1 MHIILGPISDSNVST
16 QYNSPSDAPA
26 FKLAN
31 QKGKDSSRSDS
42 SYPSGM
48 SWADEL
54 SSYSGQYHSM
64 KVDESSKTVDSRME
78 PGFKVLSSSSQE
90 KLDSEGDDERRPSKS
105 PVDRK
110 YDVFHLRTEQPVI
123 RKSPVDGQ
131 RFKSDDSIP
140 SDSSNKLNLQ
150 DLSEYTHSERS
161 ERQGAPELSQYPLLG
176 KSGQLEK
183 SSSEDRSRV
192 YTSSST
198 INESSARES
207 PLAGA
212 DTDNGEDDKL
222 LKTAESLGST
232 ATSASSY
239 MDLDAVNG
247 LNRPFDFIGQFKF
260 AERDQ
265 TVSTSNGDLIELD
278 SSKYSQQGG
287 FTSTPYTTQDKVSSQ
302 QVSGLSEYTLS
313 PEESRIQSGSLP
325 QQSYD
330 KSSKHKPAFITKSE
344 EFVSS
349 DSSAPGSD
357 EKKPGVTLSQYSLKS
372 DTQGLTLV
380 GKELSQYSIG
390 SENVSPLSQY
400 SIGTTDNVS
409 PEKAVKSLSQY
420 SLEPSVGQSTRT
432 ESSLSQHSLDP
443 SRQITGLSLSKGD
456 KSMTQYS
463 FSTDLTGEMTQSS
476 GHDQIEGQLSQYSLQ
491 SNENMSQGRLSDSD
505 LGIDVSKV
513 SSAPPD
519 GASISQHTL
528 DSTNDESEGMVEK
541 KFANLDNLIR
551 ESRDLIAKHKQ
562 LITKNKEWEEKSE
575 DSTPERKPQ
584 NRNDNRNVFEK
595 IEEKKEPEASTTVRP
610 SSETSGSSFNVTDDV
625 SPMLITA
632 SSTDMTQDQM
642 RTGDSLT
649 MDSLAL
655 KLAGDSAISRLSQVC
670 FLKSLSFSIQEGG

>member
-1 MHIILGPISDSNVST
+1 
-16 QYNSPSDAPA
+16 
-26 FKLAN
+26 
-31 QKGKDSSRSDS
+31 
-42 SYPSGM
+42 M

-64 KVDESSKTVDSRME
+64 KVDESSKTSVDSRME
-78 PGFKVLSSSSQE
+78 SGFKVLSSSSQE
-90 KLDSEGDDERRPSKS
+90 KLDSEDNDERRPSKS

-110 YDVFHLRTEQPVI
+110 YDVFHLRTEQPII

-131 RFKSDDSIP
+131 RFKSDESIQ
-140 SDSSNKLNLQ
+140 SDSSSKLNLQ
-150 DLSEYTHSERS
+150 DLSEYTHAERS
-161 ERQGAPELSQYPLLG
+161 ERQGAPELSQYPLL
-176 KSGQLEK
+176 EK

-192 YTSSST
+192 YTSSSA
-198 INESSARES
+198 INESSARDS
-207 PLAGA
+207 PLGGA
-212 DTDNGEDDKL
+212 ETDNVEDDKL
-222 LKTAESLGST
+222 LRTAESLGST

-239 MDLDAVNG
+239 MDLDGVNG
-247 LNRPFDFIGQFKF
+247 LNRPYDFIGQFKV

-265 TVSTSNGDLIELD
+265 TVSTSNGDMIELD
-278 SSKYSQQGG
+278 SSKYSHQGG
-287 FTSTPYTTQDKVSSQ
+287 FTSTPHTTQDKISSQ

-325 QQSYD
+325 QQSYSN
-330 KSSKHKPAFITKSE
+330 SSTHKPAFVTKSE
-344 EFVSS
+344 ESS

-357 EKKPGVTLSQYSLKS
+357 EKKPGATLSQYSLKS
-372 DTQGLTLV
+372 DTQGLTLI
-380 GKELSQYSIG
+380 GKEFTQYSIG

-400 SIGTTDNVS
+400 SIGTTENVS
-409 PEKAVKSLSQY
+409 PDKAVKSLSQY
-420 SLEPSVGQSTRT
+420 SLEPSVGQSTKT
-432 ESSLSQHSLDP
+432 ESPLSQHSIDP
-443 SRQITGLSLSKGD
+443 SRQITGLGLSKGD

-463 FSTDLTGEMTQSS
+463 FSTDLTGEITQSS
-476 GHDQIEGQLSQYSLQ
+476 GHEQIDGQLSQYSLQ
-491 SNENMSQGRLSDSD
+491 SNENISHDSD

-513 SSAPPD
+513 SSAPLD

-595 IEEKKEPEASTTVRP
+595 IEERKEPEALTTGRP

-670 FLKSLSFSIQEGG
+670 LLKSLAINIKEMLNTSI